1 MLRTA
6 FRTLVNAKVPSIRF
20 LGRQFSGGH
29 RTWKNPMSFAITI
42 AGGGAV
48 LVAGLALKPPSHSLE
63 ETAPKIESQSESST
77 EWFLKTLG
85 IRGWINWAVEP
96 AERAGCPPGK
106 LLPDP
111 PELPPGVNHR
121 VLVLGLEDCLIHT
134 EWDRV
139 HGHRT
144 KKRPGLDAFLAHASQ
159 FYEVVIFSSALQSYA
174 DPIVRPFFESG
185 YVHHMLCRENTKYV
199 NGKYVK
205 DLSYLN
211 RDLRHVVIL
220 DTNPDSYSHQPLN
233 AVPVKPWR
241 DDADDT
247 ELIDLVPF
255 IEAIVREDVHDVRE
269 VIRHFQGSY
278 FPDKFR
284 TLRYQALERKKK
296 GHSYQPSPPPPR
308 FPSFNLPF
316 RKASGHAQ
324 CLN

>member
-1 MLRTA
+1 ML
-6 FRTLVNAKVPSIRF
+6 
-20 LGRQFSGGH
+20 
-29 RTWKNPMSFAITI
+29 M
-42 AGGGAV
+42 AGF
-48 LVAGLALKPPSHSLE
+48 ALKPEDQMLE
-63 ETAPKIESQSESST
+63 EKSAKTELGAAEIESTT
-77 EWFLKTLG
+77 EWILKLTG

-211 RDLRHVVIL
+211 RDLRNVIIV
-220 DTNPDSYSHQPLN
+220 DTNPDSYLHQPLN
-233 AVPVKPWR
+233 AVPIKPWR

-255 IEAIVREDVHDVRE
+255 IEAVVREDIPDVRD

-284 TLRYQALERKKK
+284 SLKYQALERKKK
-296 GHSYQPSPPPPR
+296 GEPASKLLEWPR
-308 FPSFNLPF
+308 A
-316 RKASGHAQ
+316 R
-324 CLN
+324 

>member
-1 MLRTA
+1 MLDE
-6 FRTLVNAKVPSIRF
+6 NSAK
-20 LGRQFSGGH
+20 LE
-29 RTWKNPMSFAITI
+29 
-42 AGGGAV
+42 
-48 LVAGLALKPPSHSLE
+48 ALLQSAE
-63 ETAPKIESQSESST
+63 APDSTT
-77 EWFLKTLG
+77 EWFLKLTG

-111 PELPPGVNHR
+111 PELPPGVSHR

-159 FYEVVIFSSALQSYA
+159 YYEIVIFSSALQSYA

-211 RDLRHVVIL
+211 RDLRHVVIV
-220 DTNPDSYSHQPLN
+220 DTNPDSYSHQPFN
-233 AVPVKPWR
+233 AVPIKPWR
-241 DDADDT
+241 DDTDDT
-247 ELIDLVPF
+247 ELVDLVPF
-255 IEAIVREDVHDVRE
+255 IEAIVKEDVPDVRD
-269 VIRHFQGSY
+269 VIRHFQGTY

-284 TLRYQALERKKK
+284 SLKYQAIERKKK
-296 GHSYQPSPPPPR
+296 GAALLGRARVPPGVLPVLSTLTPHRLAPHLAPPAPTKPAAHTESKAADSEDGHSVQPHP
-308 FPSFNLPF
+308 
-316 RKASGHAQ
+316 AAQ
-324 CLN
+324 QAPKNVFQRAKEMKM

>member
-1 MLRTA
+1 
-6 FRTLVNAKVPSIRF
+6 
-20 LGRQFSGGH
+20 
-29 RTWKNPMSFAITI
+29 MSLALSL
-42 AGGGAV
+42 AGGGTV
-48 LVAGLALKPPSHSLE
+48 LVAGLALKPPTHALD
-63 ETAPKIESQSESST
+63 ETAVKVESQSESSA

-159 FYEVVIFSSALQSYA
+159 YYEVVIFSSAMQSYA

-185 YVHHMLCRENTKYV
+185 YVHHMLCRENTKYE

-220 DTNPDSYSHQPLN
+220 DTNPDSYSYQPLN
-233 AVPVKPWR
+233 AIPVKPWR

-255 IEAIVREDVHDVRE
+255 IEAVVKEDVPDVRE
-269 VIRHFQGSY
+269 VIRHFQGCY

-284 TLRYQALERKKK
+284 SLRYQALERKKK
-296 GHSYQPSPPPPR
+296 GPPPVPLST
-308 FPSFNLPF
+308 FLSQ
-316 RKASGHAQ
+316 GVWT
-324 CLN
+324 C

>member
-1 MLRTA
+1 
-6 FRTLVNAKVPSIRF
+6 
-20 LGRQFSGGH
+20 
-29 RTWKNPMSFAITI
+29 MSVALSL

-48 LVAGLALKPPSHSLE
+48 LVAGLALKPPTHLLD
-63 ETAPKIESQSESST
+63 ETAKVESHFDNSA
-77 EWFLKTLG
+77 EWFLKTSG

-159 FYEVVIFSSALQSYA
+159 YFEVVIFSSALQSYA

-185 YVHHMLCRENTKYV
+185 YVHHMLCRENTKYE

-220 DTNPDSYSHQPLN
+220 DTNPDSYSYQPFN
-233 AVPVKPWR
+233 AIPVKPWR

-255 IEAIVREDVHDVRE
+255 IEAIVKEDVPDVRE

-284 TLRYQALERKKK
+284 SLRYQALERKKK
-296 GHSYQPSPPPPR
+296 GDYSTTPSLYPH
-308 FPSFNLPF
+308 PSNFIRTIICPVCVC
-316 RKASGHAQ
+316 SE
-324 CLN
+324 LNKVCMCPA